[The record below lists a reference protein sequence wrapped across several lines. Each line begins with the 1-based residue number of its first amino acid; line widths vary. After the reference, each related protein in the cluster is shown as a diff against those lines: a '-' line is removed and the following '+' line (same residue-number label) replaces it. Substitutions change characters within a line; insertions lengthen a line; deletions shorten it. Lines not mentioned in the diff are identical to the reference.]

1 MLSGG
6 AIIGAIV
13 TFAINFYRAKASVP
27 TSVYAIFVAIM
38 TFASLLALAF
48 IISPK
53 NIIRHDGTHLA
64 KFKKT
69 TVKEELVGMW
79 RAASTPKVFLM
90 LFPMFVSEFAL
101 GIQTSFNGMSII
113 FDDISL

>member
-13 TFAINFYRAKASVP
+13 TFAINFHRAKPSVP

-38 TFASLLALAF
+38 TSASLTALAF

-53 NIIRHDGTHLA
+53 KVIRHDGTHLA
-64 KFKKT
+64 KFKTT

-79 RAASTPKVFLM
+79 RAATTPKVFLM

-101 GIQTSFNGMSII
+101 GIQTSFNGRST
-113 FDDISL
+113 FGDYYG